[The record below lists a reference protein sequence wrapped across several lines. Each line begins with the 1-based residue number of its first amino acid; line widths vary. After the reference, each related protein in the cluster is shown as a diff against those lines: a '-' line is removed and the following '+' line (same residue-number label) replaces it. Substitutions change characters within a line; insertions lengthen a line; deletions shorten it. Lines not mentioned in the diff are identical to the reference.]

1 MEQLEKI
8 LPATGTIL
16 GGVGICLSVN
26 DIQTIMSI
34 VATCLSI
41 ITSIIFTIIKVVDKY
56 KKAKEDGVITKEEQE
71 DISNTIKEGTEEVS
85 EKVKQLEDKTKSE

>member
-56 KKAKEDGVITKEEQE
+56 KKAKEDGVITSEEQE
-71 DISNTIKEGTEEVS
+71 DINKTIKEGTEEVS
-85 EKVKQLEDKTKSE
+85 EKVKELEDKTKSE

>member
-41 ITSIIFTIIKVVDKY
+41 ITSVIFTIIKVVDKY

-85 EKVKQLEDKTKSE
+85 EKVKELEDKTKSE